1 MSGVLRSRDAEFRQE
16 QAAAELIGEKEAAD
30 AIILNK

>member
-1 MSGVLRSRDAEFRQE
+1 MSGVLRARGAESRRE
-16 QAAAELIGEKEAAD
+16 QAAAELIGKKEAAD